1 MSTLSS
7 SMNIAVSAL
16 NAQSAAVSTVSN
28 NLANSSTTGYKTTT
42 ASFASMVSGSGSY
55 SSFTGA
61 GVTVDPTQNLTVQ
74 GTLVGTEND
83 TDLGID
89 GEGWFV
95 VANSSDSDVFYYTR
109 AGDFSTD
116 DEGYLVNS
124 SGWYL
129 QGYAT
134 DRDGNVIS
142 GTSAAGLEAI
152 NVNDYAG
159 AAEATTELSIQA
171 ILPADAEVGD
181 AFTVDA
187 EIYDSLGT
195 AYTLTMTYTKTAANE
210 WSLSVS
216 QPATSTD
223 GTTDTATTVTLSSS
237 TITFNSDGTLA
248 TPTTDITIGI
258 SGWSSGAATS
268 SIAYTVGTEDKT
280 DGLSQYATG
289 DGTTDP
295 TITLK
300 EVVQDGLRFGEFSS
314 VTVDEAGYVYANF
327 DNGIS
332 YTIYKIPL
340 ATFANDNGLEA
351 ETGTV
356 YSASIYSG
364 EANLVEADSA
374 SAGSIQAGELESST
388 TDTATEFSKLIVA
401 QQAYSAASEII
412 STVGDMYDD
421 LMAAKR

>member
-1 MSTLSS
+1 MSTLSG

-16 NAQSAAVSTVSN
+16 YAESAAVSTISN
-28 NLANSSTTGYKTTT
+28 NLSNSSTYGYKITT

-55 SSFTGA
+55 SNFTGA
-61 GVTVDPTQNLTVQ
+61 GVTVNPTQCLTTQ
-74 GTLVGTEND
+74 GSLVGTEND
-83 TDLGID
+83 TDLAVD
-89 GEGWFV
+89 GDGWFV

-109 AGDFSTD
+109 SGDFSTD

-129 QGYAT
+129 QGYTT
-134 DRDGNVIS
+134 DRDGKVTS
-142 GTSAAGLEAI
+142 DTSAAGLQAI
-152 NVNDYAG
+152 NVTDYAG
-159 AAEATTELSIQA
+159 AAEATTTMSVQA
-171 ILPADAEVGD
+171 ILPADAAVN
-181 AFTVDA
+181 ASFTVDA

-195 AYTLTMTYTKTAANE
+195 AYTLTLTYEKTAANT
-210 WSLSVS
+210 WTVS
-216 QPATSTD
+216 AAQPANSAT
-223 GTTDTATTVTLSSS
+223 GTTDTATTVTLSSNA
-237 TITFNSDGTLA
+237 ITFNDDGTLA
-248 TPTTDITIGI
+248 TPTSDITIGI

-268 SIAYTVGTEDKT
+268 SIAYNVGTVGKT

-289 DGTTDP
+289 DSSSDP

-300 EVVQDGLRFGEFSS
+300 EVTQDGLRFGQFSS
-314 VTVDEAGYVYANF
+314 VSVNESGYVYANF

-351 ETGTV
+351 KSGTV
-356 YSASIYSG
+356 YAASIYSG
-364 EANLVEADSA
+364 AASLVSADSG
-374 SAGSIQAGELESST
+374 SAGAIESGQLESST

-412 STVGDMYDD
+412 STVDDMYTD
-421 LMAAKR
+421 LMNAKR